1 LEINHR
7 EKKGKAMSIVIHG
20 PRANRRVTCVT
31 NPENAHSE
39 SDLAVNPLNAY
50 NMVGSSKRFTDI
62 TNYVFSLAAHATF
75 DGGQTW
81 TETILPLTDTDGTTY
96 PVTTDPAVA
105 FDDKGNVYIVA
116 CAFYAFRTPGKIP
129 ASIGICIYQST
140 DGGRTWSTP
149 VLIHSGAGDDKQAV
163 WADTNPTSPYKG
175 NVYAAWDN
183 ANNHHMLF
191 ARTTNHGASWKGI
204 TVGGVDKP
212 AGTAIPNIF
221 DSFSPEIT
229 VAADGTVIIVWVSY
243 LTGDTINL
251 VTSIDGGST
260 FSAPMTVASGI
271 TNLDNSGFPAIDK
284 WPVFPGASFRILTFG
299 TGSTSG
305 TNLAVVWADGREG
318 DSRIYYR
325 HSPNLGSSWDGPASG
340 QPLLT
345 GALASPKGDQDFHP
359 QIATTPTGE
368 IGCVFYEYYTTYS
381 EFSQS
386 GAINVILAVSTDNG
400 ATFTN
405 RVTVSDQAW
414 NPFWDAPNADA
425 DPSVKFI
432 GDYFGLA
439 ASSLGFFPFWTDT
452 RHGFQDIFVARVSL
466 YPADLYLRDGPG
478 DKGDVP
484 SPDKVFWES
493 PDLVVRH
500 QPDGDT
506 NFVDQG
512 LLRDGMTDH
521 YVYGR
526 ATNLGP
532 NDTPAATLAV
542 TVGNYPSLLGAPGAE
557 FWYPQD
563 WYREDWNTAAVR
575 NNHLYLGESAP
586 LPISK
591 GKKVIL
597 GPVLWPAA
605 KIPREG
611 TWHPCLLGE
620 VRCGNDDSAGG
631 VNGGDIPADPA
642 NTCPHGSFVYGNNNV
657 CHRNLT
663 YVPVPVKKHKAV
675 RVEFPFTVGSV
686 WDNKARFIEVTVDKG
701 RDLASVP
708 MSLRME
714 TVTLPGT
721 GGASDGDQGEPCPCE
736 PGEIVFTGNCRVIV
750 RVGKCEAGEIITTPG
765 TVWRAY
771 CPEGPKPV
779 PAPTPPAGKGMEPS
793 MSGTTWQLTEPRST
807 VGFSVAAR
815 EMRKLTLSLTSPNSL
830 RRTATVRISERKDGK
845 FVTGGVSI
853 QLVPS

>member
-1 LEINHR
+1 
-7 EKKGKAMSIVIHG
+7 MSIVIHG

-39 SDLAVNPLNAY
+39 SDLAVNPLNPY

-62 TNYVFSLAAHATF
+62 TNYVFSLAAQATF

-81 TETILPLTDTDGTTY
+81 KETILPLKDTDGTTY
-96 PVTTDPAVA
+96 PITTDPAVI
-105 FDDKGNVYIVA
+105 FDDLGNVYIVA
-116 CAFYAFRTPGKIP
+116 LPMKPFKTPGHIP
-129 ASIGICIYQST
+129 DSIGISIYQST
-140 DGGRTWSTP
+140 DGGRTWRTP
-149 VLIHSGAGDDKQAV
+149 VLIHSGTGDDKQAV
-163 WADTNPTSPYKG
+163 WADTNPTSKYKG
-175 NVYAAWDN
+175 NVYAVWVDT
-183 ANNHHMLF
+183 NNYNSLLF

-204 TVGGVDKP
+204 TVGGVDQH
-212 AGTAIPNIF
+212 AGTAIPGIF
-221 DSFSPEIT
+221 YSYSPEIT
-229 VAADGTVIIVWVSY
+229 VAADGTVIIVWVDS
-243 LTGDTINL
+243 LFSDIINL
-251 VTSIDGGST
+251 VTSSDGGST

-271 TNLDNSGFPAIDK
+271 GNLSETFPIIDR
-284 WPVFPGASFRILTFG
+284 WPVLPGSSPGIRVFTFA

-305 TNLAVVWADGREG
+305 TNLVVVWADGREG

-345 GALASPKGDQDFHP
+345 GALASVGRVQDFLP

-368 IGCVFYEYYTTYS
+368 IGCVFYEYFTQEL
-381 EFSQS
+381 EFSRNL
-386 GAINVILAVSTDNG
+386 INVILAVSTDNG

-405 RVTVSDQAW
+405 RVTVSDVPW
-414 NPFWDAPNADA
+414 NPALDAPNADMN
-425 DPSVKFI
+425 PSVKFI

-452 RHGFQDIFVARVSL
+452 RSGFQDIFVARVSL

-493 PDLVVRH
+493 PDIVVRH
-500 QPDGDT
+500 QQDGDT

-512 LLRDGMTDH
+512 LLRDGVTDH

-526 ATNLGP
+526 ATNRGP
-532 NDTPAATLAV
+532 NDSPAATLAV

-563 WYREDWNTAAVR
+563 WYPDDWNTAAVR

-586 LPISK
+586 LPIPK
-591 GKKVIL
+591 GGKAIIL

-605 KIPREG
+605 KIPVEG

-631 VNGGDIPADPA
+631 KYGADIFADPA
-642 NTCPHGSFVYGNNNV
+642 ETCPHGSFVYGNNNV

-675 RVEFPFTVGSV
+675 RVELPFTVGSV

-771 CPEGPKPV
+771 CPEKPKPV

-793 MSGTTWQLTEPRST
+793 RSGTTWQLTEPRST

-815 EMRKLTLSLTSPNSL
+815 EMRKLTLSFTSPTSL
-830 RRTATVRISERKDGK
+830 RKTATVRISERKDGK

-853 QLVPS
+853 QLVAS